1 MGGLVLRE
9 QKAGFGCLDGELVA
23 GLAVFGGLQLVG
35 VEGIFAFLRFEPI
48 LFAELQGAQA

>member
-1 MGGLVLRE
+1 LGGLVLRE